1 MIAYRIEKLSDDGSS
16 YAAMVEASEA
26 GIKEI
31 HGDTEGA
38 KIIAGEHKQWHLVE
52 TFEVPEPKE

>member
-16 YAAMVEASEA
+16 YAAMLEASEA

-52 TFEVPEPKE
+52 TFEVPDPQ